1 MSRSMH
7 GPNISDNMSVR
18 RQCPGLTSQHRSSD
32 CAMSQLK
39 MQNSPELDKPI
50 KLKDKIVMIPVEAQD
65 FRKINEFAEASMIYR
80 NPEKSE
86 EIKEMRRKK
95 LREHN
100 QEMSSA
106 PSLGEK

>member
-1 MSRSMH
+1 
-7 GPNISDNMSVR
+7 
-18 RQCPGLTSQHRSSD
+18 
-32 CAMSQLK
+32 MSQLK
-39 MQNSPELDKPI
+39 MQNSPELDKLI

-80 NPEKSE
+80 NPEKAE

-95 LREHN
+95 LQEHN

-106 PSLGEK
+106 PSLGEQQHKVY